1 MTPNQKNELGTK
13 FWLTGLV
20 NLKSAPIY
28 LTEENLNMFYNLKGL
43 PRKALEAR
51 SDTGWFC

>member
-20 NLKSAPIY
+20 NPKSAPILSNGGKSEY
-28 LTEENLNMFYNLKGL
+28 VL
-43 PRKALEAR
+43 
-51 SDTGWFC
+51 